1 MKKQHFQWVSIV
13 VLIAAAGWR
22 LWVAFR
28 PESGPSE
35 KAWYYDLSEKKLFA
49 ADRGSIPPIRGMND
63 ATADGVRAVVVAPAG
78 KCDDPEARRI
88 AYLETNAPEL
98 KQALDAARASGTEP
112 AISRGQAQS
121 LRLVRRVTDTE
132 WFSLATAEGER
143 IVSEWVVPGPD
154 GQSPAVCTP

>member
-1 MKKQHFQWVSIV
+1 M
-13 VLIAAAGWR
+13 
-22 LWVAFR
+22 
-28 PESGPSE
+28 
-35 KAWYYDLSEKKLFA
+35 
-49 ADRGSIPPIRGMND
+49 
-63 ATADGVRAVVVAPAG
+63 RAVVVAPAG

-98 KQALDAARASGTEP
+98 KQALDAARASGKEP

-121 LRLVRRVTDTE
+121 LRLVRRVTDAE
-132 WFSLATAEGER
+132 WFSLATAEGEQ

>member
-1 MKKQHFQWVSIV
+1 VNKQHFQWIAV
-13 VLIAAAGWR
+13 VLLVAAAGWR

-35 KAWYYDLSEKKLFA
+35 KAWFYDLSEKKLFVA
-49 ADRGSIPPIRGMND
+49 NRGSIPPIRGMND
-63 ATADGVRAVVVAPAG
+63 ATDDGVRAVVVAPPG
-78 KCDDPEARRI
+78 KCDDPDARRI

-98 KQALDAARASGTEP
+98 KKALDTARASGSEP

-121 LRLVRRVTDTE
+121 LRLVRRLTDTD
-132 WFSLATAEGER
+132 WVSLATPEGER
-143 IVSEWVVPGPD
+143 IVSEWVIPGPD